1 MFLKGIDYQY
11 CKGCLKC
18 VHACPTDA
26 LSGENETND
35 GYAEATVCH
44 IYSTCKIIYRKG
56 EYLYV

>member
-26 LSGENETND
+26 LSSETETND
-35 GYAEATVCH
+35 GYADANRVPHLFELV
-44 IYSTCKIIYRKG
+44 K
-56 EYLYV
+56 